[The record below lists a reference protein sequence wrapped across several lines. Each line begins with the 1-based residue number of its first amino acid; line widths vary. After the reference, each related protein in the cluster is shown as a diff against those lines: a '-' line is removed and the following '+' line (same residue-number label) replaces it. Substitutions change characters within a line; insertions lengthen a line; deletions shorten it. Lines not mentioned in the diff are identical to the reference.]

1 MLKSVK
7 PEFSC
12 LQNRLRSVTSA
23 TFGYLI
29 ISATF
34 SLLIFLRLNLS
45 SNVWIKEINV
55 AFYFIMYFIV
65 PFIAV
70 AYSLTTVINYT
81 KKQIKYKRSLRI
93 YLGYLALVSAVIFF
107 IVVSLSSNGIS
118 SYEWILLV
126 FPVFL
131 AYTAYLSV
139 SPNTLLKK
147 RKQLIGLMLLI
158 STVLPLATAFLSQ
171 EIVLSRVANT
181 SDQNQKV
188 QVIGDLTRNNLGTYS
203 FFRSGGDYWKYLMV
217 GTGACFE
224 AAMASTKLLI
234 ESGFNAR
241 IICLPGEDHAFV
253 EVEIDKKW
261 MVIDP
266 GYGYTTPTSRQQRA
280 DARLAEMGAISYVI
294 ALSSS
299 GSNFTELT
307 SFYVPTDTITIK
319 VTDKGAPLPN
329 AQIYFTHEFRN
340 RTQKIPDSNLSFHTD
355 STGEISFRLGALT
368 YNENANRYEDFYF
381 IFVNGQ
387 NKGNITSAGKGAQ
400 QVIEIDMDLN
410 RR

>member
-1 MLKSVK
+1 MFQSVK
-7 PEFSC
+7 PEFFR

-23 TFGYLI
+23 TWGYLI

-45 SNVWIKEINV
+45 SNAWIKEVNV

-65 PFIAV
+65 PFVAV

-93 YLGYLALVSAVIFF
+93 YLGYLASVSAAIFF
-107 IVVSLSSNGIS
+107 IVFSLSINGIS
-118 SYEWILLV
+118 SYEWILLA

-131 AYTAYLSV
+131 AYAAYLSV
-139 SPNTLLKK
+139 SPNTLLKR

-188 QVIGDLTRNNLGTYS
+188 QVIGNLTRNNLGTCS

-253 EVEIDKKW
+253 EVEIEQNW

-266 GYGYTTPTSRQQRA
+266 GYGYTTPTSRPQRA
-280 DARLAEMGAISYVI
+280 DARLTEMGAISYVI

-319 VTDKGAPLPN
+319 VTDKGVPLPN
-329 AQIYFTHEFRN
+329 AQIYLTHEFRN
-340 RTQKIPDSNLSFHTD
+340 RTQRIPDSNLFFHTD
-355 STGEISFRLGALT
+355 STGEVSFLLGALT
-368 YNENANRYEDFYF
+368 YNENASKYEDYYWVW
-381 IFVNGQ
+381 VNGQ
-387 NKGNITSAGKGAQ
+387 NKGNLTSTGNGIQ
-400 QVIEIDMDLN
+400 RLIEIDIN
-410 RR
+410 R